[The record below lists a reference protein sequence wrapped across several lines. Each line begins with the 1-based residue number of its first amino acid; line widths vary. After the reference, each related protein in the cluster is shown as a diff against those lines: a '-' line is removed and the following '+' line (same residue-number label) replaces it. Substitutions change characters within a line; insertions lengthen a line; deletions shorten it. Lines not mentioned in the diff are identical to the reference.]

1 MPITEFL
8 DGFKFDPETRQVMG
22 VAYEMARAALKF
34 DDRTYAADEII
45 TSNLRKLEWLTRIS
59 SASKR

>member
-22 VAYEMARAALKF
+22 AAYEMARAALKF
-34 DDRTYAADEII
+34 DYRTYACRRNNRWTDHRTCENW
-45 TSNLRKLEWLTRIS
+45 SG
-59 SASKR
+59 